1 MCKYKQRCNA
11 LKGYMTLEASFI
23 MPWVIFLFAFLIY
36 ACFYLYDKCVLF
48 QDAYVLA
55 LRGSVQKEEA
65 EVLEYVNG
73 HMSKQFGSKYFGVG
87 RVEGRVEK
95 SKTEIKVIGSCSV
108 KIPFDNF
115 LTFSKE
121 GGWQISMQA
130 AAQIINPT
138 KVIRKCRMA
147 ENIIEKVGG

>member
-1 MCKYKQRCNA
+1 MCRYKRRKG

-23 MPWVIFLFAFLIY
+23 IPWVIFLFAFLIY

-65 EVLEYVNG
+65 EMLEYVNA
-73 HMSKQFGSKYFGVG
+73 HMGAQFGSKYFGVG
-87 RVEGRVEK
+87 RVEGKAEK
-95 SKTEIKVIGSCSV
+95 SKREIKVTGNCRV

-121 GGWQISMQA
+121 SGWGISTQA
-130 AAQIINPT
+130 VAQIINPA

-147 ENIIEKVGG
+147 ESIIEKAGG